1 MISQPNIKANPLKVT
16 VYMIV
21 LSYII
26 GDFILPK
33 YPIIYFF
40 KMIGILGLI
49 ISLFFL
55 FSGFSIFN
63 SYDENPSPNSSSER
77 LIKTG
82 IFAYTR
88 NPIYISFI
96 LFHLSM
102 FLIFEN
108 VMYFLSS
115 IGLFIWIHH
124 FVIKKEEEY
133 LTIKFENEYVR
144 YCNSV
149 KRWLI
154 F

>member
-1 MISQPNIKANPLKVT
+1 MII
-16 VYMIV
+16 

-49 ISLFFL
+49 TSLFFL

-63 SYDENPSPNSSSER
+63 SYDEHPSPNTSSER

-82 IFAYTR
+82 IFAYKR

-154 F
+154 LSLL

>member
-1 MISQPNIKANPLKVT
+1 MNTHYYAN
-16 VYMIV
+16 
-21 LSYII
+21 
-26 GDFILPK
+26 
-33 YPIIYFF
+33 
-40 KMIGILGLI
+40 
-49 ISLFFL
+49 LFFL